1 MKKIL
6 LIFFMINLNN
16 FSFGSIKEN
25 IISNLQNI
33 DNLSF
38 DFEQNI
44 KGKIEKGNCII
55 EYPKKIFCNYDNANN
70 KTLVSNGKSLV
81 IKTNSGSY
89 YRYSLERT
97 PLNYILDKNF
107 LIDEI
112 QNLEEKIIDDKLI
125 NFKILKN
132 DNEINIFFNST
143 DYTLIGWQTSDI
155 YQNLSITYISSL
167 KINQLIE
174 KNIFKL
180 PASN

>member
-6 LIFFMINLNN
+6 LIFFIINFNN

-25 IISNLQNI
+25 IINNLQNT

-44 KGKIEKGNCII
+44 NGKIEKGSCVI
-55 EYPKKIFCNYDNANN
+55 EYPKKIFCNYNVDDS
-70 KTLVSNGKSLV
+70 KILVSNGRYLV
-81 IKTNSGSY
+81 VKTDNNIL

-107 LIDEI
+107 LINEI
-112 QNLEEKIIDDKLI
+112 KNLEEKIIDDKFI
-125 NFKILKN
+125 NFKILKD

-143 DYTLIGWQTSDI
+143 NYNLIGWQTLDI

>member
-1 MKKIL
+1 MRKIL
-6 LIFFMINLNN
+6 LIFFIINFNN

-25 IISNLQNI
+25 IINNLQNT
-33 DNLSF
+33 DNISF

-44 KGKIEKGNCII
+44 NGKIEKGNCII
-55 EYPKKIFCNYDNANN
+55 EYPKKIFCKYDNTNN
-70 KTLVSNGKSLV
+70 KTLVSNGNSLV

-112 QNLEEKIIDDKLI
+112 QNLEEKIINDKFI
-125 NFKILKN
+125 NFKILKD
-132 DNEINIFFNST
+132 DNEINIFFNSIN
-143 DYTLIGWQTSDI
+143 YNLIGWQTLDI

-167 KINQLIE
+167 KINQLLE
-174 KNIFKL
+174 NNIFKL
-180 PASN
+180 PSSN

>member
-1 MKKIL
+1 MRKIL
-6 LIFFMINLNN
+6 LIFFIINFNN

-25 IISNLQNI
+25 IINNLQNT
-33 DNLSF
+33 DNISF

-44 KGKIEKGNCII
+44 NGKIEKGNCII
-55 EYPKKIFCNYDNANN
+55 EYPKKIFCKYDNTNN

-112 QNLEEKIIDDKLI
+112 QNLEEKIIDDKFI

-143 DYTLIGWQTSDI
+143 NYTLIGWQTLDI